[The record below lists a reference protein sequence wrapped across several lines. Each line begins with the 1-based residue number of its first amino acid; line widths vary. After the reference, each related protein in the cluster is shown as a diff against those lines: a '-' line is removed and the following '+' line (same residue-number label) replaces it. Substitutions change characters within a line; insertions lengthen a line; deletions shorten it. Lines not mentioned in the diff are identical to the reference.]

1 MPWALDE
8 TNMSILDDPQV
19 AETRDDY
26 SSWMTDTERFYEATS
41 DRDRLRPS
49 LLRTE
54 DDDAERY
61 DSLLKWAAQSQVH
74 MYKVRDDLFGMQI
87 EAAVALDNWTMLQP
101 DDETGSD
108 NNTSSPTPS
117 PAVTAEAATG
127 TEPLKT
133 SRVNN
138 RATVD

>member
-1 MPWALDE
+1 
-8 TNMSILDDPQV
+8 
-19 AETRDDY
+19 
-26 SSWMTDTERFYEATS
+26 
-41 DRDRLRPS
+41 

-87 EAAVALDNWTMLQP
+87 EAAVSLDNWTMLEP
-101 DDETGSD
+101 DDETGSG

-117 PAVTAEAATG
+117 PTVAATG
-127 TEPLKT
+127 TEPSET

-138 RATVD
+138 RVTVD